1 MIKISW
7 PRWMGWGGPGKER
20 RGELVGQSTKKPDQ
34 EEESNII
41 IFPRRSNIKSPAI
54 MSLIRSGTFFE
65 QFPGFRQDRPDGDD
79 TQTSWLR
86 QQRLHGREKQY

>member
-1 MIKISW
+1 MDGV
-7 PRWMGWGGPGKER
+7 GWTWEREKGGIG
-20 RGELVGQSTKKPDQ
+20 RGDQ

-41 IFPRRSNIKSPAI
+41 IFPRRPNIKSPAI

-79 TQTSWLR
+79 TQTPWLR